1 MTPAQLRQTVEAAQA
16 AQQLQRIAD
25 DYPMALARL
34 WRPHCT
40 RWNLDTDRPR
50 GCGREMVPTG
60 DRGVY
65 TCRTPGCP
73 MRGVPEVRTSQ
84 RDTAREIL
92 TTRGLVA
99 YMVGGANRAGK
110 SELAMLLALA
120 LAAGSGEWWV
130 REFLRGNGIPADAT
144 PAEPATG
151 PNAVI
156 VSALTFN
163 DSKEYHRPKL
173 DRWAP
178 KGSRWRNRNAE
189 NQAELTLPNGGR
201 IVCKAEAQ
209 GRKAFQGTS
218 PRAAVLDEEHSE
230 EVFEEVSRGLA
241 ETDGP
246 CILSMT
252 PLMGLTW
259 TYQRF
264 LAEPP
269 PGHLHS
275 RIIGLDNPHV
285 RSRGLLARFSH
296 LTPERRDARLYGKY
310 AAAKGLIYPSFSD
323 AVHIVR
329 SPTVGD
335 DWRRFRAIDFGYNFA
350 CLWGALSPDRDQ
362 LVIYRELKTQD
373 VNLSTNAR
381 QIIALSGAER
391 YDWTLADPAD
401 KDARNTLARDHQM
414 PTYKAL
420 KDVEAGIDAVLER
433 LAVCAQGYPRLIVS
447 ASCVELLAE
456 LRTYRRKD
464 DGTVRKEHDHLADC
478 LRYMVYFLSRE
489 VRW

>member
-1 MTPAQLRQTVEAAQA
+1 VQA
-16 AQQLQRIAD
+16 AQLQTVLDAARAAEQLEQIAA

-34 WRPHCT
+34 WRPRCT
-40 RWNLDTDRPR
+40 RWDLKASRDR
-50 GCGREMVPTG
+50 GCGLEMAPTG
-60 DRGVY
+60 DRGIY
-65 TCRTPGCP
+65 ACTTPGCA
-73 MRGVPEVRTSQ
+73 MEGKPEERTSQ

-92 TTRGLVA
+92 TTRHLVA

-110 SELAMLLALA
+110 SELAILLALA

-130 REFLRGNGIPADAT
+130 RQFLQHNDIPLDAI
-144 PAEPATG
+144 PEEPATG
-151 PNAVI
+151 PNAVV

-189 NQAELTLPNGGR
+189 NQAELILPNGGR

-209 GRKAFQGTS
+209 GRKAFQGNA
-218 PRAAVLDEEHSE
+218 PRAAILDEEHSE

-275 RIIGLDNPHV
+275 RILGLDNPHV

-310 AAAKGLIYPSFSD
+310 AAAKGLPGPARHLPRAQDGRRQPLDERPPDPGPLRRRGVRLD
-323 AVHIVR
+323 A
-329 SPTVGD
+329 G
-335 DWRRFRAIDFGYNFA
+335 
-350 CLWGALSPDRDQ
+350 
-362 LVIYRELKTQD
+362 
-373 VNLSTNAR
+373 
-381 QIIALSGAER
+381 
-391 YDWTLADPAD
+391 
-401 KDARNTLARDHQM
+401 
-414 PTYKAL
+414 
-420 KDVEAGIDAVLER
+420 
-433 LAVCAQGYPRLIVS
+433 
-447 ASCVELLAE
+447 
-456 LRTYRRKD
+456 
-464 DGTVRKEHDHLADC
+464 
-478 LRYMVYFLSRE
+478 
-489 VRW
+489 